1 VNQPLALMPGE
12 APENSNRKR
21 ILARMQALYC
31 AAPNISCDGVFTLL
45 RLLRVLRQARNWP
58 MQRLRCRVDEEKVG
72 IVEMGKKPARMAGL
86 AEVASVIYTWPL
98 LIDIS

>member
-1 VNQPLALMPGE
+1 
-12 APENSNRKR
+12 
-21 ILARMQALYC
+21 
-31 AAPNISCDGVFTLL
+31 
-45 RLLRVLRQARNWP
+45 